1 MADSNFI
8 TKEGLEKLKASLA
21 EIKNVK
27 LKEVA
32 LKIKEAKDMGDLSEN
47 AEYHEAKNEQAF
59 LYGKELQ
66 LEEKI
71 RNARVIDDKSCSD
84 SVEAGCT
91 VIVEKDGEEMKFHI
105 VGSTE
110 SDPATG
116 KISIDSPL
124 GRALSGHK
132 VGEGISVSAPSGE
145 IKYKIIKIL

>member
-1 MADSNFI
+1 MADSNVV

-71 RNARVIDDKSCSD
+71 RNARVIADKNCSD
-84 SVEAGCT
+84 VVEAGCT
-91 VIVEKDGEEMKFHI
+91 VLVENDGVEMKFQI

-110 SDPATG
+110 SDPASG
-116 KISIDSPL
+116 RLSIDSPI
-124 GRALSGHK
+124 GTALSGHK
-132 VGEGISVSAPSGE
+132 VGEEISVSVPAGKT
-145 IKYKIIKIL
+145 KYKILKIS